1 MKRIFEHPPEEQTG
15 KRYWRSLGE
24 LSDTPE
30 FRGWLER
37 EFPSGAAQLQG
48 DEWSR
53 RGFLKLMG
61 ASMALAGFGLTS
73 CRRPEAHL
81 VPFTKSVE
89 WAIPGKALFY
99 ATAMPR
105 RTGALPLVVTTH
117 DGRPTKIDGN
127 PLHPASG
134 GATDVFAQASI
145 LDLYD
150 PARSKRF
157 VEKGE
162 KDEKGKKVEN
172 FERRDRFSF
181 ENYLAELRAKIAA
194 DGGAG
199 LAFLVEEVHSPT
211 RERLRA
217 ELLKVYPRMR
227 WCVYDP
233 LLTEAQ
239 SFATQLSFGDN
250 VRLIPRFERA
260 DVILALDSDFLD
272 CGEGD
277 LAGVRAFSSRRR
289 VSAAKDSMNRLY
301 VVENRF
307 TLTGAMADHRLRCPA
322 SQIPAFTRALAGKI
336 AAATKD
342 QGLASTIATL
352 TEPANAMKFDDQW
365 LTECAN
371 DLMAK
376 PGASLV
382 LAGSHQPVVVQLMAY
397 AINSALKNVGAT
409 VIVREFVRA
418 PKTNSCLQLAGEV
431 NAGRIKQLFIFGGDP
446 VYNAPK
452 GLTIDRE
459 SHAPVDWPD
468 LQKKVPD
475 VIRLGYYED
484 ATSELSRWHVPA
496 AHYLEAWGDAL
507 TSDGAYLA
515 VQPMILPLFGGMSEI
530 ELMNLLLGG
539 PKIEGPEL
547 VQETFRA
554 SAPPGDFQAAWS
566 QLLRDGFASHV
577 ALKEKP
583 PTFNANNAGGVAHTL
598 WATAS
603 NPTLDAPEIVLTRSY
618 SMDDGRYINNG
629 WLQELPD
636 PVTKLTWDNA
646 ALMSPVLAKHL
657 GVKSGDLINIAI
669 TETTKDANKN
679 PIRRELVIAALIS
692 PGHADNSISISL
704 GYGRKKT
711 GPVGEEAGF
720 NGFLLR
726 TSSNPHYIAV
736 DGKTVQ
742 AITVTTS
749 PTPKPTGTP
758 TPAPSGKQKQL
769 HTLGVYP
776 LSITQDH
783 WSIEGRG
790 LVREAS
796 IEKYREDPEFVKK
809 IAGDDHLPPK
819 LPSLYSHPPLTAD
832 QQWGMSVDLN
842 VCTGCSACIVACQ
855 SENNIPIVGK
865 LQVSHGRAM
874 HWLRLDRYYAS
885 AKPFN
890 QDRGEYPED
899 PEMVHEPMM
908 CQHCENAP
916 CETVCPV
923 NATVHSE
930 DGLNVMAY
938 NRCIGTRY
946 CANNC
951 PFKVRRFNYFDYNQR
966 PIGKKKIGPITVF
979 QEYLGPLTEKGAP
992 DTVKLQKNPNVT
1004 VRMRGVMEKCTYCV
1018 QRIEE
1023 AKIAAKVR
1031 AGASDKTLIPRD
1043 SFTSACAQACPTEAI
1058 VFGDVKDP
1066 ESRVSKMKM
1075 QDRNYRLLEYLNVK
1089 TRTSYLARI
1098 RNPNP
1103 KMPDAHKIGVAS
1115 LDHHGPTHAE
1125 SSHAPKGQHDFN
1137 QHQHNEATPTPSS
1150 QPDHSHH
1157 DDAAP
1162 AASPSATPEH
1172 QH

>member
-1 MKRIFEHPPEEQTG
+1 MKHRFEHPPEKLTG

-30 FRGWLER
+30 FRGWLEQ
-37 EFPSGAAQLQG
+37 EFPAGAAQLDG

-53 RGFLKLMG
+53 RGFLKMMG

-105 RTGALPLVVTTH
+105 RTGAIPLVVTTH

-134 GATDVFAQASI
+134 GATDAFAQASI

-157 VEKGE
+157 VEKTE
-162 KDEKGKKVEN
+162 KTVGGKKVEN
-172 FERRDRFSF
+172 FETRDRAAF
-181 ENYLAELRAKIAA
+181 EKYLAQLRSKIAA

-199 LAFLVEEVHSPT
+199 LAFLAEEVHSPT

-217 ELLKVYPRMR
+217 ELQKVFPKMR

-239 SFATQLSFGDN
+239 SFATHMSFGEN
-250 VRLIPRFERA
+250 SRLIPRLERA
-260 DVILALDSDFLD
+260 DVVLALDCDFLD
-272 CGEGD
+272 CGDGD

-289 VSAAKDSMNRLY
+289 VSAAKHTMNRLY

-322 SQIPAFTRALAGKI
+322 SQISAFAFALAGKV

-342 QGLASTIATL
+342 AGLSSTIATL
-352 TEPANAMKFDDQW
+352 KPPEGGEKFDEQW
-365 LTECAN
+365 ITEVAN
-371 DLMAK
+371 DLLAK

-382 LAGSHQPVVVQLMAY
+382 LAGSHQPVVVQFMVY

-409 VIVREFVRA
+409 LIVREFARNS
-418 PKTNSCLQLAGEV
+418 KTNSILQLASEISS
-431 NAGRIKQLFIFGGDP
+431 GRIKQLFIFGGDP
-446 VYNAPK
+446 VYNAPV
-452 GLTIDRE
+452 GITQDRE
-459 SHAPVDWPD
+459 LKGPVDWSD
-468 LQKKVPD
+468 LQKRVPD
-475 VIRLGYYED
+475 VVRLGHHED
-484 ATSELSRWHVPA
+484 ATSALSNWHVPA

-507 TSDGAYLA
+507 TSEGSYLA
-515 VQPMILPLFGGMSEI
+515 IQPMILPLFGGLSEI
-530 ELMNLLLGG
+530 ELMNALLGA
-539 PKIEGPEL
+539 PKIDGPEL

-554 SAPPGDFQAAWS
+554 TSPPGEFATAWS
-566 QLLRDGFASHV
+566 QLLRDGFASHI
-577 ALKEKP
+577 ALKDKP
-583 PTFNANNAGGVAHTL
+583 PTFNSNNAGGVAHTL
-598 WATAS
+598 WSPAPA
-603 NPTLDAPEIVLTRSY
+603 PTPDSPEVVLVRSY
-618 SMDDGRYINNG
+618 AMDDGRYINNG

-636 PVTKLTWDNA
+636 PITKLTWDNA
-646 ALMSPVLAKHL
+646 ALMSPAFAKHL
-657 GVKSGDLINIAI
+657 GVTTGDLVQVAV
-669 TETTKDANKN
+669 TEKGLDAQKKN
-679 PIRRELVIAALIS
+679 IRRELVIAALIS
-692 PGHADNSISISL
+692 PGHADNSVTIPL
-704 GYGRKKT
+704 GYGRKRT
-711 GPVGEEAGF
+711 GPIGEEAGF
-720 NGFLLR
+720 NGYLLR
-726 TSSNPHYIAV
+726 NSSNPHFITT
-736 DGKTVQ
+736 DGKTVE
-742 AITVTTS
+742 AVRIT
-749 PTPKPTGTP
+749 KAAGRY
-758 TPAPSGKQKQL
+758 A
-769 HTLGVYP
+769 

-790 LVREAS
+790 LVREATV
-796 IEKYREDPEFVKK
+796 EHYRQDNEFVRK
-809 IAGDDHLPPK
+809 IAGDDELPAK
-819 LPSLYSHPPLTAD
+819 LPSLYTHPPLNAA

-865 LQVSHGRAM
+865 LQAGHGRAM

-885 AKPFN
+885 EKPFN
-890 QDRGEYPED
+890 QDKGEYPEN

-966 PIGKKKIGPITVF
+966 PVGKEKILGVTF
-979 QEYLGPLTEKGAP
+979 YQEYLGPLTKKGAP

-1023 AKIAAKVR
+1023 AKITAHVR
-1031 AGASDKTLIPRD
+1031 AGASSKTLIPRD
-1043 SFTSACAQACPTEAI
+1043 SFTTACAQACPTEAI
-1058 VFGDVKDP
+1058 VFGDISDP
-1066 ESRVSKMKM
+1066 ESRVSKMKQ
-1075 QDRNYRLLEYLNVK
+1075 QDRNYRLLEYLNVG

-1103 KMPDAHKIGVAS
+1103 KMPDAGRIAVAS
-1115 LDHHGPTHAE
+1115 LGHGAE
-1125 SSHAPKGQHDFN
+1125 HPKAEHSVPRHDKGV
-1137 QHQHNEATPTPSS
+1137 AK
-1150 QPDHSHH
+1150 
-1157 DDAAP
+1157 
-1162 AASPSATPEH
+1162 PEEKP
-1172 QH
+1172 

>member
-1 MKRIFEHPPEEQTG
+1 MKRVFEHPPEKLTG

-37 EFPSGAAQLQG
+37 EFPAGAAQLEG

-105 RTGALPLVVTTH
+105 RTGAIPLVVTTH

-134 GATDVFAQASI
+134 GATDAFAQASI

-162 KDEKGKKVEN
+162 RTEGGKKVEN
-172 FERRDRFSF
+172 FETRDRAAF
-181 ENYLAELRAKIAA
+181 EKYLAQLRSKIAA

-217 ELLKVYPRMR
+217 ELQKAFPKMR

-239 SFATQLSFGDN
+239 SFATQMSFGEN
-250 VRLIPRFERA
+250 ARLIPRLDRA
-260 DVILALDSDFLD
+260 DVVLALDSDFLD
-272 CGEGD
+272 CGDGD
-277 LAGVRAFSSRRR
+277 LAAVRAFSSRRR
-289 VSAAKDSMNRLY
+289 VSAAKDTMNRLY

-322 SQIPAFTRALAGKI
+322 SQISAFAFALAGKV

-342 QGLASTIATL
+342 AGLFTTIATL
-352 TEPANAMKFDDQW
+352 KPPEGAVEKFDEQW
-365 LTECAN
+365 LTEVAN
-371 DLMAK
+371 DLLSK

-382 LAGSHQPVVVQLMAY
+382 LAGSHQPVVVQFLAY
-397 AINSALKNVGAT
+397 AVNSALKNIGAT
-409 VIVREFVRA
+409 LIIREFARNS
-418 PKTNSCLQLAGEV
+418 KTNSILQLAGEI
-431 NAGRIKQLFIFGGDP
+431 NGGRIKQLFIFGGDP
-446 VYNAPK
+446 VYNAPR
-452 GLTIDRE
+452 GITQDRE
-459 SHAPVDWPD
+459 TKGPVDWAD
-468 LQKKVPD
+468 LQKRVPD
-475 VIRLGYYED
+475 VVRLGHYED
-484 ATSELSRWHVPA
+484 ATSALSNWHVPA

-507 TSDGAYLA
+507 TSEGAYLA
-515 VQPMILPLFGGMSEI
+515 IQPMILPLFGGLSEI
-530 ELMNLLLGG
+530 ELMNAVLGA
-539 PKIEGPEL
+539 PKVEGPEF

-554 SAPPGDFQAAWS
+554 TAPPGDFATAWS
-566 QLLRDGFASHV
+566 RLLRDGFASHV
-577 ALKEKP
+577 ALKDKP

-598 WATAS
+598 WAPPPV
-603 NPTLDAPEIVLTRSY
+603 PTLDSPEVVLVRSY
-618 SMDDGRYINNG
+618 AMDDGRYINNG

-636 PVTKLTWDNA
+636 PITKLTWDNA

-657 GVKSGDLINIAI
+657 GVNTGDLVNIAI
-669 TETTKDANKN
+669 TEKGLDAQKKN
-679 PIRRELVIAALIS
+679 IRRELVIAALVS
-692 PGHADNSISISL
+692 PGHADNSITIPL
-704 GYGRKKT
+704 GYGRKQT

-720 NGFLLR
+720 NGYLLR
-726 TSSNPHYIAV
+726 NSSNPHFITA
-736 DGKTVQ
+736 DGKTVESVK
-742 AITVTTS
+742 VTKV
-749 PTPKPTGTP
+749 PGTY
-758 TPAPSGKQKQL
+758 A
-769 HTLGVYP
+769 

-790 LVREAS
+790 LVREATV
-796 IEKYREDPEFVKK
+796 EHYREDNEFVKK
-809 IAGDDHLPPK
+809 IAGDDELPDK
-819 LPSLYSHPPLTAD
+819 LPSLYSHPPLKAA

-865 LQVSHGRAM
+865 LQVGHGRAM

-885 AKPFN
+885 EKPFN
-890 QDRGEYPED
+890 QDKGEYPEN
-899 PEMVHEPMM
+899 PEIVHEPMM

-966 PIGKKKIGPITVF
+966 PIGKEKILGVTVY
-979 QEYLGPLTEKGAP
+979 QEYLGPFTKKGAP

-1023 AKIAAKVR
+1023 AKIAAHVR
-1031 AGASDKTLIPRD
+1031 AGASSNTLIPRD
-1043 SFTSACAQACPTEAI
+1043 SFTTACAQACPTEAI
-1058 VFGDVKDP
+1058 VFGDVADP
-1066 ESRVSKMKM
+1066 ESRVSKMKK
-1075 QDRNYRLLEYLNVK
+1075 QDRNYRLLEYLNVS

-1103 KMPDAHKIGVAS
+1103 KMPDAGRIAVAS
-1115 LDHHGPTHAE
+1115 LGHGHEGPKHAKAK
-1125 SSHAPKGQHDFN
+1125 HDAHQHDKG
-1137 QHQHNEATPTPSS
+1137 AVK
-1150 QPDHSHH
+1150 
-1157 DDAAP
+1157 
-1162 AASPSATPEH
+1162 PEEKP
-1172 QH
+1172 

>member
-1 MKRIFEHPPEEQTG
+1 MKRVFEHPPERLNG
-15 KRYWRSLGE
+15 KQYWRSLGE

-37 EFPSGAAQLQG
+37 EFPAGAAQLEG

-89 WAIPGKALFY
+89 WTIPGKALYY

-105 RTGALPLVVTTH
+105 RTGAIPLIAATV
-117 DGRPTKIDGN
+117 DGRPIKLEGN

-134 GATDVFAQASI
+134 GATDTFAQASL

-162 KDEKGKKVEN
+162 KTEKGEKKEN
-172 FERRDRFSF
+172 FEPRDRAYF
-181 ENYLAELRAKIAA
+181 EKYLAQLRTKIAA

-217 ELLKVYPRMR
+217 ELLKVYPKMR

-250 VRLIPRFERA
+250 ARLVPRFERA
-260 DVILALDSDFLD
+260 DVVLALDSDFLD

-277 LAGVRAFSSRRR
+277 VAGVRAFSSRRR
-289 VSAAKDSMNRLY
+289 MGEAKDAMNRLY

-307 TLTGAMADHRLRCPA
+307 TLTGAMADHRMRCPA

-336 AAATKD
+336 AVATKD

-352 TEPANAMKFDDQW
+352 TEPVNAMPFDDAW

-382 LAGSHQPVVVQLMAY
+382 LAGPHQPVVVQLMVY
-397 AINSALKNVGAT
+397 AINSALKNIGAT
-409 VIVREFVRA
+409 VIVREFLRA
-418 PKTNSCLQLAGEV
+418 PKTNSILQLAGEI

-452 GLTIDRE
+452 GITIDKDLK
-459 SHAPVDWPD
+459 APVDWPE
-468 LQKKVPD
+468 LQRKVPD
-475 VIRLGYYED
+475 VVRLGYYQD
-484 ATSELSRWHVPA
+484 ATSELSTWHVPA

-515 VQPMILPLFGGMSEI
+515 IQPMILPLFGGMSET
-530 ELMNLLLGG
+530 ELMHAVLGG

-554 SAPPGDFQAAWS
+554 SAPPGDFQAAWNA
-566 QLLRDGFASHV
+566 LLRDGFATHL

-583 PTFNANNAGGVAHTL
+583 PTFNSNNAGGVAHTL
-598 WATAS
+598 WATAP

-618 SMDDGRYINNG
+618 SIDDGRYINNG

-636 PVTKLTWDNA
+636 PITKLTWDNA
-646 ALMSPVLAKHL
+646 ALISPAMAKHL
-657 GVKSGDLINIAI
+657 GVDNGDLINIAV
-669 TETTKDANKN
+669 TETSKDTHGK

-692 PGHADNSISISL
+692 PGHADNSISIAL

-711 GPVGEEAGF
+711 GPIGEEAGF
-720 NGFLLR
+720 NGYLLR
-726 TSSNPHYIAV
+726 TSSNPHYLAV
-736 DGKTVQ
+736 DSKTIE
-742 AITVTTS
+742 AISVTTS
-749 PTPKPTGTP
+749 ATEPQPASPTATAAPAANGTP
-758 TPAPSGKQKQL
+758 RPQL
-769 HTLGVYP
+769 HTLGTYA
-776 LSITQDH
+776 LSVTQDH

-790 LVREAS
+790 LVREATV
-796 IEKYREDPEFVKK
+796 EGYREDPEFVKK
-809 IAGDDHLPPK
+809 IAGDEELPPK
-819 LPSLYSHPPLTAD
+819 LPSIYSHPPLTAE
-832 QQWGMSVDLN
+832 QQWGMAVDLN

-874 HWLRLDRYYAS
+874 HWLRLDRYFAS
-885 AKPFN
+885 EKPFN
-890 QDRGEYPED
+890 QDRGEYPEN

-966 PIGKKKIGPITVF
+966 PIGKKKIGPLEVY
-979 QEYLGPLTEKGAP
+979 QEYIAPFTEKGAP

-1023 AKIAAKVR
+1023 AKIAAHVK
-1031 AGASDKTLIPRD
+1031 AGASANTRIPRD
-1043 SFTSACAQACPTEAI
+1043 SFTSACAQVCPTEAI

-1075 QDRNYRLLEYLNVK
+1075 QDRNYRLLDYLNVNA
-1089 TRTSYLARI
+1089 RTSYLARI

-1103 KMPDAHKIGVAS
+1103 KMPDAKRIAVAS
-1115 LDHHGPTHAE
+1115 LGHEGPTHAE
-1125 SSHAPKGQHDFN
+1125 TSDSTTNSHAPKAEHDFN
-1137 QHQHNEATPTPSS
+1137 QHEHA
-1150 QPDHSHH
+1150 
-1157 DDAAP
+1157 
-1162 AASPSATPEH
+1162 AASPSTSPSASPSAEEKH
-1172 QH
+1172 

>member
-1 MKRIFEHPPEEQTG
+1 MKRAFEHPPEKLTG
-15 KRYWRSLGE
+15 KSYWRSLGE

-37 EFPSGAAQLQG
+37 EFPAGAAQLEG
-48 DEWSR
+48 DDWSR

-105 RTGALPLVVTTH
+105 RTGAIPLVVTTY

-134 GATDVFAQASI
+134 GATDAFAQASI

-162 KDEKGKKVEN
+162 KMEGGKKVEN
-172 FERRDRFSF
+172 FETRDRAAF
-181 ENYLAELRAKIAA
+181 EKYLAQLRAKIAA

-217 ELLKVYPRMR
+217 ELEKTFPKMR

-239 SFATQLSFGDN
+239 NFATQMSFGQN
-250 VRLIPRFERA
+250 ARLVPRLDRA
-260 DVILALDSDFLD
+260 DVVLALDNDFLD
-272 CGEGD
+272 CGDGD
-277 LAGVRAFSSRRR
+277 LAAVRAFSSRRR
-289 VSAAKDSMNRLY
+289 VSAAKDTMNRLY

-322 SQIPAFTRALAGKI
+322 SQISAFAFALAGKV

-342 QGLASTIATL
+342 AGLFSTIATL
-352 TEPANAMKFDDQW
+352 KPPEAAVEKFDEQW
-365 LTECAN
+365 LTEVAN
-371 DLMAK
+371 DLLSK

-382 LAGSHQPVVVQLMAY
+382 LAGSHQPVVVQFLAY
-397 AINSALKNVGAT
+397 AVNFALKNIGAT
-409 VIVREFVRA
+409 LIVREFARNS
-418 PKTNSCLQLAGEV
+418 KTNSILQLAGEISS
-431 NAGRIKQLFIFGGDP
+431 GRIKQLFIFGGDP
-446 VYNAPK
+446 VYNAPRGITQDRQAK
-452 GLTIDRE
+452 G
-459 SHAPVDWPD
+459 PVDWAD
-468 LQKKVPD
+468 LQKRVPD
-475 VIRLGYYED
+475 VVRVGYYED
-484 ATSELSRWHVPA
+484 ATSALSNWHVPA

-507 TSDGAYLA
+507 TSEGAYLA
-515 VQPMILPLFGGMSEI
+515 IQPVILPLFGGLSEI
-530 ELMNLLLGG
+530 ELMNAMLGA
-539 PKIEGPEL
+539 PKMEGPEL

-554 SAPPGDFQAAWS
+554 TAPPGDFATAWS
-566 QLLRDGFASHV
+566 RLLRDGFASHV
-577 ALKEKP
+577 ALKDKA

-598 WATAS
+598 WAPPPV
-603 NPTLDAPEIVLTRSY
+603 PTLNSPEIVLVRSY
-618 SMDDGRYINNG
+618 AMDDGRYINNG

-636 PVTKLTWDNA
+636 PITKLTWDNA
-646 ALMSPVLAKHL
+646 ALMSPVFAKHL
-657 GVKSGDLINIAI
+657 GVNTGDLVKIAI
-669 TETTKDANKN
+669 TEKGLDAQKKN
-679 PIRRELVIAALIS
+679 IRRELVIAALIS
-692 PGHADNSISISL
+692 PGHADNSITVPL
-704 GYGRKKT
+704 GYGRKQT

-720 NGFLLR
+720 NGYLLR
-726 TSSNPHYIAV
+726 NSSNPHFITA
-736 DGKTVQ
+736 DGKTVE
-742 AITVTTS
+742 AVKVT
-749 PTPKPTGTP
+749 KAGGTY
-758 TPAPSGKQKQL
+758 A
-769 HTLGVYP
+769 

-790 LVREAS
+790 LVREATV
-796 IEKYREDPEFVKK
+796 EHYREDNEFVKK
-809 IAGDDHLPPK
+809 IAGDDELPAK
-819 LPSLYSHPPLTAD
+819 LPSLYSHPPLKAA

-865 LQVSHGRAM
+865 LQAGHGRAM

-885 AKPFN
+885 EKPFN
-890 QDRGEYPED
+890 QDKGEYPEN
-899 PEMVHEPMM
+899 PEIVHEPMM

-951 PFKVRRFNYFDYNQR
+951 PFKVRRFNFFDYNQR
-966 PIGKKKIGPITVF
+966 PVGKEKILGATVY
-979 QEYLGPLTEKGAP
+979 QEYLGPLTKKGAP

-1023 AKIAAKVR
+1023 AKIAAHVR
-1031 AGASDKTLIPRD
+1031 AGASSSTLIPRD
-1043 SFTSACAQACPTEAI
+1043 SFTTACAQACPTEAI
-1058 VFGDVKDP
+1058 VFGDVADP
-1066 ESRVSKMKM
+1066 ESRVSKMKK
-1075 QDRNYRLLEYLNVK
+1075 QDRNYRLLEYLNVS

-1098 RNPNP
+1098 RNPNS
-1103 KMPDAHKIGVAS
+1103 KMPDAGRIAVAS
-1115 LDHHGPTHAE
+1115 LGHEGPGHAKAERDTH
-1125 SSHAPKGQHDFN
+1125 QHDKG
-1137 QHQHNEATPTPSS
+1137 AVK
-1150 QPDHSHH
+1150 PDER
-1157 DDAAP
+1157 P
-1162 AASPSATPEH
+1162 
-1172 QH
+1172 

>member
-1 MKRIFEHPPEEQTG
+1 MKRVFEHPPEKLTG

-37 EFPSGAAQLQG
+37 EFPAGAAQLEG

-61 ASMALAGFGLTS
+61 ASMALAGFGLTG

-105 RTGALPLVVTTH
+105 RTGAIPLVVTTH
-117 DGRPTKIDGN
+117 DGRPTKVDGN

-134 GATDVFAQASI
+134 GATDAFAQASI

-157 VEKGE
+157 GEKGE
-162 KDEKGKKVEN
+162 RIEGGKKIES
-172 FERRDRFSF
+172 FETRDRAAF
-181 ENYLAELRAKIAA
+181 EKYLEQLRSKIVA

-217 ELLKVYPRMR
+217 ELQKVFPKMR

-239 SFATQLSFGDN
+239 SFATHMSFGDN
-250 VRLIPRFERA
+250 ARLIPRLDRA
-260 DVILALDSDFLD
+260 DVVLALDNDFLD
-272 CGEGD
+272 CGDGD
-277 LAGVRAFSSRRR
+277 LAAVRAFSSRRR
-289 VSAAKDSMNRLY
+289 VSAAKDTMNRLY

-322 SQIPAFTRALAGKI
+322 SQIPSFALALAGKV

-342 QGLASTIATL
+342 AGLFSTIATL
-352 TEPANAMKFDDQW
+352 KPLEEAKFDEQW
-365 LTECAN
+365 LTELAN
-371 DLMAK
+371 DLLSK

-382 LAGSHQPVVVQLMAY
+382 LAGSHQPVVVQFLAY
-397 AINSALKNVGAT
+397 AINSALKNIGAT
-409 VIVREFVRA
+409 LIIREFARN
-418 PKTNSCLQLAGEV
+418 PKTNSILQLAGEISS
-431 NAGRIKQLFIFGGDP
+431 GRIKQLFIFGGDP
-446 VYNAPK
+446 VYNAPQ
-452 GLTIDRE
+452 GITQDRE
-459 SHAPVDWPD
+459 AKGPVDWTD
-468 LQKKVPD
+468 LQKRIPD
-475 VIRLGYYED
+475 VVRLGYYED
-484 ATSELSRWHVPA
+484 ATSALSNWHVPA

-507 TSDGAYLA
+507 TSEGAYLA
-515 VQPMILPLFGGMSEI
+515 IQPMILPLFGGLSEI
-530 ELMNLLLGG
+530 ELMNAVLGA
-539 PKIEGPEL
+539 PKVEGPEL

-554 SAPPGDFQAAWS
+554 TAPPGDFETAWS
-566 QLLRDGFASHV
+566 RLLRDGFTSHIP
-577 ALKEKP
+577 LKDKP
-583 PTFNANNAGGVAHTL
+583 PTFNSNNAGGVAHTL
-598 WATAS
+598 WAPPPV
-603 NPTLDAPEIVLTRSY
+603 PTLDSPEVVLVRSY
-618 SMDDGRYINNG
+618 AMDDGRYINNG

-636 PVTKLTWDNA
+636 PITKLTWDNA
-646 ALMSPVLAKHL
+646 AFMSPVFAKHL
-657 GVKSGDLINIAI
+657 GVNTGDLVNIAI
-669 TETTKDANKN
+669 TEEGLDAQKKN
-679 PIRRELVIAALIS
+679 IRRELVIAALIS
-692 PGHADNSISISL
+692 PGHADNSITIPL
-704 GYGRKKT
+704 GYGRRQT

-720 NGFLLR
+720 NGYLLR
-726 TSSNPHYIAV
+726 NSSNPHVISA
-736 DGKTVQ
+736 DGKTVKSVK
-742 AITVTTS
+742 VT
-749 PTPKPTGTP
+749 KGAGTY
-758 TPAPSGKQKQL
+758 A
-769 HTLGVYP
+769 

-790 LVREAS
+790 LVREATV
-796 IEKYREDPEFVKK
+796 EHYREDNEFVKK
-809 IAGDDHLPPK
+809 IAGDDELPAK
-819 LPSLYSHPPLTAD
+819 LPSLYSHPPLKAA
-832 QQWGMSVDLN
+832 QQWGMSIDLN

-865 LQVSHGRAM
+865 LQVNHGRAM

-885 AKPFN
+885 EKPFN
-890 QDRGEYPED
+890 QDRGEYPEN
-899 PEMVHEPMM
+899 PEIVHEPMM

-966 PIGKKKIGPITVF
+966 PIGKEKILGATVY
-979 QEYLGPLTEKGAP
+979 QEYLGPFTTKGAP

-1023 AKIAAKVR
+1023 AKIAAHVR
-1031 AGASDKTLIPRD
+1031 AGASSSTLIPRD
-1043 SFTSACAQACPTEAI
+1043 SFTTACAQACPTEAI
-1058 VFGDVKDP
+1058 VFGDVSDP
-1066 ESRVSKMKM
+1066 ESRVSKMKE
-1075 QDRNYRLLEYLNVK
+1075 QDRNYRLLEYLNVS

-1103 KMPDAHKIGVAS
+1103 KMPDAGRIAVAS
-1115 LDHHGPTHAE
+1115 LGHGGREHAKAE
-1125 SSHAPKGQHDFN
+1125 RNAHEHDKGAVKP
-1137 QHQHNEATPTPSS
+1137 EAKP
-1150 QPDHSHH
+1150 
-1157 DDAAP
+1157 
-1162 AASPSATPEH
+1162 
-1172 QH
+1172 

>member
-1 MKRIFEHPPEEQTG
+1 MKRVFEHPPEKLTG

-37 EFPSGAAQLQG
+37 EFPAGASQLEG

-61 ASMALAGFGLTS
+61 ASMALAGFGLSS

-89 WAIPGKALFY
+89 WAIPGKSLFY

-105 RTGALPLVVTTH
+105 RTGAIPLVVTTH
-117 DGRPTKIDGN
+117 DGRPSKIDGN

-134 GATDVFAQASI
+134 GATDAFAQASI

-162 KDEKGKKVEN
+162 KSEGGKKVEN
-172 FERRDRFSF
+172 FETRDRAAF
-181 ENYLAELRAKIAA
+181 EKYLAQLREKIAA

-217 ELLKVYPRMR
+217 ELVKVFPKMR

-239 SFATQLSFGDN
+239 SFASHMSFGDN
-250 VRLIPRFERA
+250 SRLIPRLDRA
-260 DVILALDSDFLD
+260 DVVLALDSDFLD
-272 CGEGD
+272 CGDGD
-277 LAGVRAFSSRRR
+277 LAAVRAFSSRRR
-289 VSAAKDSMNRLY
+289 VSAAKDTMNRLY

-322 SQIPAFTRALAGKI
+322 SQISAFAFALAGKI

-342 QGLASTIATL
+342 AGLFTTIATL
-352 TEPANAMKFDDQW
+352 KAPEGSEKFDDRW
-365 LTECAN
+365 LTEAAN
-371 DLMAK
+371 DLVSK
-376 PGASLV
+376 SGASLV
-382 LAGSHQPVVVQLMAY
+382 LAGSHQPVVVQFLAY
-397 AINSALKNVGAT
+397 AINSALKNIGT
-409 VIVREFVRA
+409 TLVIREFARNS
-418 PKTNSCLQLAGEV
+418 KTNSILQLAGEI
-431 NAGRIKQLFIFGGDP
+431 NSGRIKQLFIFGGDP
-446 VYNAPK
+446 VYNAPQ
-452 GLTIDRE
+452 GITQDRE
-459 SHAPVDWPD
+459 TRGPVDWPA
-468 LQKKVPD
+468 LQKSVPD
-475 VIRLGYYED
+475 VVRLGHYED
-484 ATSELSRWHVPA
+484 ATSALSKWHVPA

-507 TSDGAYLA
+507 TFEGAYLA
-515 VQPMILPLFGGMSEI
+515 IQPMILPLFGGLSELD
-530 ELMNLLLGG
+530 LMNAVLGA
-539 PKIEGPEL
+539 PKVDGPEL

-554 SAPPGDFQAAWS
+554 TAPPGDFATAWS
-566 QLLRDGFASHV
+566 RLLRDGFSSHV
-577 ALKEKP
+577 ELKDKP

-598 WATAS
+598 WAPAPA
-603 NPTLDAPEIVLTRSY
+603 PTLDSPEIVLVRSY
-618 SMDDGRYINNG
+618 AMDDGRYINNG

-636 PVTKLTWDNA
+636 PITKLTWDNA

-657 GVKSGDLINIAI
+657 HVETGDLVSIAI
-669 TETTKDANKN
+669 TEKGLDAQKKN
-679 PIRRELVIAALIS
+679 IRRELVIAALIS
-692 PGHADNSISISL
+692 PGHADASISIPL
-704 GYGRKKT
+704 GYGRKGT

-720 NGFLLR
+720 NGYLLR
-726 TSSNPHYIAV
+726 NSSNPHYITA
-736 DGKTVQ
+736 DGKTVE
-742 AITVTTS
+742 AVKVTRV
-749 PTPKPTGTP
+749 P
-758 TPAPSGKQKQL
+758 GK
-769 HTLGVYP
+769 YA

-790 LVREAS
+790 LVREATVDH
-796 IEKYREDPEFVKK
+796 YREDNEFVKK
-809 IAGDDHLPPK
+809 IAGDEELPEK
-819 LPSLYSHPPLTAD
+819 LPTLYSHPPLKAA

-890 QDRGEYPED
+890 QDRGEYPQD
-899 PEMVHEPMM
+899 PEIVHEPMM

-966 PIGKKKIGPITVF
+966 PIGKQKVLGLVTVY
-979 QEYLGPLTEKGAP
+979 QEYLGPLTKKGAP

-1023 AKIAAKVR
+1023 AKIAAHVR
-1031 AGASDKTLIPRD
+1031 AGASSNTLIPRD

-1058 VFGDVKDP
+1058 VFGDVSDP
-1066 ESRVSKMKM
+1066 ESRVSKMKE
-1075 QDRNYRLLEYLNVK
+1075 QDRNYQLLKYLNVNA
-1089 TRTSYLARI
+1089 RTSYLARI

-1103 KMPDAHKIGVAS
+1103 KMPDAGRIAVAS
-1115 LDHHGPTHAE
+1115 LDHGHEG
-1125 SSHAPKGQHDFN
+1125 
-1137 QHQHNEATPTPSS
+1137 
-1150 QPDHSHH
+1150 
-1157 DDAAP
+1157 
-1162 AASPSATPEH
+1162 PEH
-1172 QH
+1172 PKAKHDAHPHENGAVKPEEKP